1 MTIHGKYIEKLN
13 SMPAPGTGCH
23 PSLLSA
29 ANLGVLADIPP
40 EEIFSEI
47 RGSIPAGKRK
57 VSDKEINEAIIR
69 AAKDNCNIT
78 LPNGERYRRYIPPK
92 SKAIIKDSKATLQRI
107 LEQSNISEE
116 VDLWEKSPIRID
128 WTPEDDKINFLLAM
142 FEPSDLLFIG
152 ERLEPGIIGQNIRT
166 AAAWIKFFQIEHNI
180 SIDVHRGE
188 QIPER
193 HLRPLSKIKDPEQ
206 QPGGKTAPFIIIN
219 PLTGKPAPKK
229 DGDGETFRGDNNIN
243 SFRYCLVEFDN
254 LTIEEQ
260 IRFWTAAKLPIMAL
274 VDSGG
279 KSIHGWI
286 KLSNINSISDWQ
298 REIKQKLYD
307 QYLIPLG
314 VDPACSNPAR
324 LSRLP
329 GHLREKGKYQK
340 ILWLNIPEKDGD
352 Q

>member
-1 MTIHGKYIEKLN
+1 MSAHEKYIDKLN

-92 SKAIIKDSKATLQRI
+92 SKPIIKDSKATLQRI

-116 VDLWEKSPIRID
+116 VDLWEKSPIRIG
-128 WTPEDDKINFLLAM
+128 WPPEDDPINFLLVM

-166 AAAWIKFFQIEHNI
+166 AAAWIKFFQ
-180 SIDVHRGE
+180 S
-188 QIPER
+188 
-193 HLRPLSKIKDPEQ
+193 
-206 QPGGKTAPFIIIN
+206 GGKTAPFIIIN
-219 PLTGKPAPKK
+219 PFTGKPAPKK
-229 DGDGETFRGDNNIN
+229 GGDGETFRGDNNIN

-254 LTIEEQ
+254 LNREEQ

-274 VDSGG
+274 MDSGG

-286 KLSNINSISDWQ
+286 KLTNINSISDWQ

-329 GHLREKGKYQK
+329 GHLRDTGKYQR
-340 ILWLNIPEKDGD
+340 ILWLNIPEKEGN